1 MLTDQRLPEEFR
13 PFVEV
18 ALEMPHRI
26 DIRHCHPRDLLQPG
40 PDWPA
45 RQLVWIKA
53 IDPLPD
59 DSHLHRAAIAYC
71 SDRVLLTTALLPYAM
86 NIFNPRIRMQASLD
100 HSMWFHDDFSF
111 TKATE
116 TEETSEPLKPIRRSP
131 NIPSVP
137 PREPVRADDWLLY
150 ELECPIARNN
160 RALTFG
166 RIWTRHGR
174 LVVSCAQEGVI
185 RC

>member
-1 MLTDQRLPEEFR
+1 MLNDERLAKEFH
-13 PFVEV
+13 PFIEF

-26 DIRHCHPRDLLQPG
+26 DIRHCNPRDLLQPG
-40 PDWPA
+40 PGWPA

-53 IDPLPD
+53 IDPLPN
-59 DSHLHRAAIAYC
+59 DSHLHRAAVAYC
-71 SDRVLLTTALLPYAM
+71 SDRVLLTSALLPYAM

-111 TKATE
+111 TPTVE
-116 TEETSEPLKPIRRSP
+116 SSENIEPIQRSP
-131 NIPSVP
+131 NMPSVP

-150 ELECPIARNN
+150 ELECPISRNN

-166 RIWTRHGR
+166 RVWTRQGR
-174 LVVSCAQEGVI
+174 LIVTCAQEGVI
-185 RC
+185 RF